1 MTEREE
7 LPLRELKNRR
17 INTATHVKQLMN
29 EQINILRK
37 LIPAT
42 TKEQIEIS
50 KAIAYLSSV
59 ALTSIKDEVSA
70 EVLARIEGI
79 EAMIAEHNVKGR

>member
-1 MTEREE
+1 MN
-7 LPLRELKNRR
+7 LPLQDIKNRR

-37 LIPAT
+37 LIPDCN
-42 TKEQIEIS
+42 KEQIEIS

-59 ALTSIKDEVSA
+59 GLTSMRDELSA
-70 EVLARIEGI
+70 EVLERMERIE
-79 EAMIAEHNVKGR
+79 ALIAENQAKEL